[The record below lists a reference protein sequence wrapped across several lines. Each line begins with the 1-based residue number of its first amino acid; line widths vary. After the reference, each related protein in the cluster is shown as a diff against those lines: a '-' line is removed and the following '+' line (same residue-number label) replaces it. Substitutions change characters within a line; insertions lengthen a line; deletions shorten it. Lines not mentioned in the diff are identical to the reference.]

1 MSVMKYVT
9 EKNLYVLSALVV
21 VGWLIFDT
29 HWEPVAV
36 FIATCAVIRGIAKA
50 QRTKEKDELAKEFD
64 SYNNEIRNSLAYLVD
79 VHLSDQDPSNQKARM
94 NQMWQEHGQGSK
106 DVFIDYII
114 HSLMTHNSKR
124 CQFQVFN
131 IVNTKGMIAAQLVE
145 RMDHF
150 IEKASGLN
158 LQDYVKNTKLF
169 DLYEWLIH
177 PEYIDFRRQAYW
189 PIYV

>member
-21 VGWLIFDT
+21 VGWLIFDP

-36 FIATCAVIRGIAKA
+36 FVATCAVIKSIAKA
-50 QRTKEKDELAKEFD
+50 QRAKEKDELAKEFD
-64 SYNNEIRNSLAYLVD
+64 AYNNEIRNSLAYLVD
-79 VHLSDQDPSNQKARM
+79 VHLVDQDPSNQKTKM
-94 NQMWQEHGQGSK
+94 NQMWQAHGQGSK

-114 HSLMTHNSKR
+114 HSLMTHNSQR

-150 IEKASGLN
+150 IEKASSLD

-169 DLYEWLIH
+169 DLYKWLTHPDYIH
-177 PEYIDFRRQAYW
+177 FRRQAYW